1 MPALARQTKYAQN
14 HSGMICVLCDVRGQ
28 ARRASIQVWSH
39 SKKQTIS
46 LPRSLVKIETPDAR
60 RWMAISMP
68 RWLMN
73 REGIWFRHSKPMPEF
88 CRQFQTDTR
97 SNEEKADDFEKSLA
111 HTICDQHNR
120 YRRLPDQQ
128 APIYGGDAD
137 GGRARRT

>member
-73 REGIWFRHSKPMPEF
+73 REALWYAPEPVMSGF
-88 CRQFQTDTR
+88 CRANSHDTR
-97 SNEEKADDFEKSLA
+97 TPQQIVDDAERSIAQYEVTLA
-111 HTICDQHNR
+111 NR
-120 YRRLPDQQ
+120 YRRTPDNR
-128 APIYGGDAD
+128 AAVIGGEAW
-137 GGRARRT
+137 GI

>member
-73 REGIWFRHSKPMPEF
+73 REALWCAPEPVMSGF
-88 CRQFQTDTR
+88 CRANSHDTR
-97 SNEEKADDFEKSLA
+97 TPQQIVDDAERSIAQYEVTLA
-111 HTICDQHNR
+111 NR
-120 YRRLPDQQ
+120 YRRTPDNR
-128 APIYGGDAD
+128 ADVIGGETW
-137 GGRARRT
+137 GI